1 MKLVRFTT
9 TTTLFVV
16 LSLAV
21 FTSVFGQGPGSPGGP
36 GGGPPGGGP
45 GRPQG
50 GGPGGP
56 GGGQPGLGGPRP
68 NGPPPGGQR
77 PPGPMGPQADFLSS
91 EMRFG
96 DRVVKG
102 SPYSAQFS
110 AENTQTLG
118 DGTRITRKSSGAV
131 YRNTEG
137 RTRREQA
144 LGALGPVPIEGD
156 PRQLIFINDPV
167 AGAHYVLDVQEHVA
181 RKMPF
186 HEGPPPPA
194 GPPPVGPP
202 PAGAPPQEFE
212 RPLDEVKNES
222 LGKQTIEG
230 VEAEGTRST
239 ITVPVGR
246 IGNDRPLKIVSE
258 RWYSPELQIVV
269 LSKHNDP
276 FAGENVYRLTRI
288 SRDEPPLSL
297 FTVPAEYRVIEGGHP
312 PGPQQRRP
320 RQ

>member
-1 MKLVRFTT
+1 MRLIRFTT
-9 TTTLFVV
+9 TTILFVV
-16 LSLAV
+16 LTLAA
-21 FTSVFGQGPGSPGGP
+21 FTSVFAQRP

-45 GRPQG
+45 GRPG
-50 GGPGGP
+50 SGPGGHP
-56 GGGQPGLGGPRP
+56 DGPPRGGAD
-68 NGPPPGGQR
+68 GPPPQGQR
-77 PPGPMGPQADFLSS
+77 HPGPMGPQADFLSS

-110 AENTQTLG
+110 TENTQTLA
-118 DGTRITRKSSGAV
+118 DGTRITRKSKGAV
-131 YRNTEG
+131 YRNGEG

-156 PRQLIFINDPV
+156 PRQMVFINDPV
-167 AGAHYVLDVQEHVA
+167 AGAHYVLDVQKRSA

-186 HEGPPPPA
+186 HDGPPPPP
-194 GPPPVGPP
+194 GPQP
-202 PAGAPPQEFE
+202 PAG
-212 RPLDEVKNES
+212 RPADFHGEPDQVTTES

-239 ITVPVGR
+239 ITIPVGR

-258 RWYSPELQIVV
+258 RWFSPELKIVI

-276 FAGENVYRLTRI
+276 FAGENVYRLTNINRE
-288 SRDEPPLSL
+288 EPPISL
-297 FTVPAEYRVIEGGHP
+297 FTVPSDYLVREEHP
-312 PGPQQRRP
+312 PEQPRKP

>member
-1 MKLVRFTT
+1 MRLARFT

-21 FTSVFGQGPGSPGGP
+21 FTSVYAQGP

-45 GRPQG
+45 GRPG
-50 GGPGGP
+50 GGPGGGP
-56 GGGQPGLGGPRP
+56 GGRMPGEGGPRP
-68 NGPPPGGQR
+68 DGPPPRGQR

-110 AENTQTLG
+110 AENTQTLA

-131 YRNTEG
+131 YRNGEG

-156 PRQLIFINDPV
+156 PRQMIFINDPV
-167 AGAHYVLDVQEHVA
+167 ARAHYVLDVQERTA
-181 RKMPF
+181 RKMSF
-186 HEGPPPPA
+186 HDGPPPP
-194 GPPPVGPP
+194 PGPP
-202 PAGAPPQEFE
+202 PAFEGAPDPVQT
-212 RPLDEVKNES
+212 ES
-222 LGKQTIEG
+222 LGTQNIEG

-239 ITVPVGR
+239 ITIPVGR
-246 IGNDRPLKIVSE
+246 IGNDRALKIVSE
-258 RWYSPELQIVV
+258 RWFSPELNIVV

-288 SRDEPPLSL
+288 SREEPPLSL
-297 FTVPAEYRVIEGGHP
+297 FTIPADYRVREEHP
-312 PGPQQRRP
+312 PEPPQRKP

>member
-1 MKLVRFTT
+1 MRLARFTT
-9 TTTLFVV
+9 TTTVFVV
-16 LSLAV
+16 LILAAS
-21 FTSVFGQGPGSPGGP
+21 TSGFAQRP

-45 GRPQG
+45 GRPG
-50 GGPGGP
+50 GGPGGHP
-56 GGGQPGLGGPRP
+56 DGPPRGGPD
-68 NGPPPGGQR
+68 GPPPQGQR

-110 AENTQTLG
+110 TENTQTLA
-118 DGTRITRKSSGAV
+118 DGTRITRKSKGAV
-131 YRNTEG
+131 YRNGEG

-156 PRQLIFINDPV
+156 PRQMIFINDPV
-167 AGAHYVLDVQEHVA
+167 AGAHYVLDVQERSA

-186 HEGPPPPA
+186 RDAPPPPP
-194 GPPPVGPP
+194 GPQP
-202 PAGAPPQEFE
+202 PAGRSADFHGEPDQ
-212 RPLDEVKNES
+212 VTTES

-239 ITVPVGR
+239 ITIPAGR

-258 RWYSPELQIVV
+258 RWFSPELKIVI

-276 FAGENVYRLTRI
+276 FAGENVYRLTNI
-288 SRDEPPLSL
+288 SREEPPLSL
-297 FTVPAEYRVIEGGHP
+297 FTVPSDYLVREEHP
-312 PGPQQRRP
+312 PEPPRKP